1 MTGRIDDDQILR
13 VSACLSL
20 TGRFARFG
28 VQALKALQTWQSF
41 DGKTE
46 LIIEDDESSPR
57 VVERVLPGLSRRCDV
72 LLGPYSTQLV
82 RTAGSIAAAENV
94 IMWNH
99 GGSGDDIQA
108 ARPGHVISILTPT
121 SRYADPFVRHLKEN
135 YGSARLFVNSGKG
148 AFGRQVADG
157 ATGSAGQAGIDFL
170 RVSRNDNVNWP
181 PISSSAWDLFTAGTF
196 EDDVELIRDI
206 QRSPE
211 RPRVVCAVAA
221 GVREFA
227 NEVQEVEGI
236 YGVGQWFP
244 GINQSPKLGPNEA
257 DFLSV
262 YSVRFGSDPDYPA
275 AQAAAGAVIA
285 AHCARQ
291 AGSTAPDAVWRV
303 AAALTTDTFF
313 GDFKINPS
321 TGAQLGHRGAL
332 VRWTAGTRSD
342 A

>member
-1 MTGRIDDDQILR
+1 MTAQIDGDQVLR

-28 VQALKALQTWQSF
+28 AQALRALQTWQSF
-41 DGKTE
+41 DEKAE
-46 LIIEDDESSPR
+46 LVVEDDESSPQ
-57 VVERVLPGLSRRCDV
+57 VVERVFPGLARRCDV

-82 RTAGSIAAAENV
+82 RTAGRIAANENV

-108 ARPGHVISILTPT
+108 AMPGHVISILTPT
-121 SRYADPFVRHLKEN
+121 TRYADPFVRHLKEN
-135 YGSARLFVNSGKG
+135 YGSAQLFVNSGKG

-157 ATGSAGQAGIDFL
+157 ATRSAEQAGIDFV
-170 RVSRNDNVNWP
+170 RVSRSDNVNWP
-181 PISSSAWDLFTAGTF
+181 PISSLAWDLFTAGTF
-196 EDDVELIRDI
+196 EDDVELIRHI

-221 GVREFA
+221 GVRDFA
-227 NEVQEVEGI
+227 NEVQETEGI

-244 GINQSPKLGPNEA
+244 GVNQSPELGPNEA
-257 DFLSV
+257 DFLSA
-262 YSVRFGSDPDYPA
+262 YSARFGSDPDYPA
-275 AQAAAGAVIA
+275 VQAAAGAVIA
-285 AHCARQ
+285 AHCVRL
-291 AGSTAPDAVWRV
+291 AGNTAPDAVWRV

-313 GDFKINPS
+313 GDFKIDPS

-332 VRWTAGTRSD
+332 VRWAAGTLS
-342 A
+342 AV